1 MADGSHARQRVCE
14 KAETFAEWSGGFVLR
29 ARAAE
34 AYRERSA
41 ESRSMSVH
49 PLTILSSAM
58 PYSVSGSLVRWLSK
72 QPVSWCG
79 TDGWNMFG
87 QLMRKLG

>member
-1 MADGSHARQRVCE
+1 M
-14 KAETFAEWSGGFVLR
+14 
-29 ARAAE
+29 
-34 AYRERSA
+34 
-41 ESRSMSVH
+41 H